1 MTECNTGF
9 HARYQG
15 SGCIGAGPSDTWIR
29 TLECVCG
36 VAGGGGVV
44 VRETSL
50 VAQWLRPCAPNAG
63 EPGSIPGQGT
73 RSHMLQLKILYVAAK
88 T

>member
-36 VAGGGGVV
+36 VGVGV
-44 VRETSL
+44 AETSL
-50 VAQWLRPCAPNAG
+50 VGQWLRPCAPDAG

-73 RSHMLQLKILYVAAK
+73 RSRMLQLKILYATAK